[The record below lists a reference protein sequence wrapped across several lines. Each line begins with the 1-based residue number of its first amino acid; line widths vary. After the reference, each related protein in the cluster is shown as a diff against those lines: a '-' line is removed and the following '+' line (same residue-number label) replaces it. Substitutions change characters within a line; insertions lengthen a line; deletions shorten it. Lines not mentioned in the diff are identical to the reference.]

1 LKPRKESRESARCP
15 PNGKP
20 SHLAQE
26 IFGKVGKVVGLW
38 EKFTL
43 EEILFVPRPIT
54 IVEEE
59 MVVESKKLN
68 GDTSTL

>member
-15 PNGKP
+15 PNCKP

-26 IFGKVGKVVGLW
+26 IFGKVVGLW